1 MKKRGVGRPKGSIT
15 VKVAKA
21 KGKRGRKAIF
31 TPAQKVSLD
40 KMIRASLK
48 NELRAMSRAL

>member
-1 MKKRGVGRPKGSIT
+1 MKKRGVGRPKGSTT

-31 TPAQKVSLD
+31 TPAQKTSLD

-48 NELRAMSRAL
+48 NELRAIARAL

>member
-1 MKKRGVGRPKGSIT
+1 MKKRGVGRPKGST
-15 VKVAKA
+15 NAKTAKV

-31 TPAQKVSLD
+31 TPAQKSSLD

-48 NELRAMSRAL
+48 SELRAIARAL